1 MDSKQTPLPNNE
13 TTRQLTGM
21 SRKRPMPNSL
31 GDTFSQLSS
40 KADLYNHLDKHL
52 HVSINKQVPNFVVLY
67 MSLYHVHKRLRQR
80 YLLREKAADQKE
92 THPLH

>member
-1 MDSKQTPLPNNE
+1 MDSKQTPPPNNE

-52 HVSINKQVPNFVVLY
+52 HVSINKQVPNIVVLY
-67 MSLYHVHKRLRQR
+67 MSIWYVYQRLCKG
-80 YLLREKAADQKE
+80 YIC
-92 THPLH
+92 